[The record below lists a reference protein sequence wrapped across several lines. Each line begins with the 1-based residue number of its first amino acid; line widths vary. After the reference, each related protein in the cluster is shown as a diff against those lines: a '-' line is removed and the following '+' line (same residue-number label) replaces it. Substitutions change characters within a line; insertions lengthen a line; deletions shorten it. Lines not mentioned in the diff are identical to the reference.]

1 MFQDINSILDI
12 KDIDGDIYA
21 KALCTSGLS
30 YVQNQSKQI
39 EQKRNILIESKEKIL
54 FDNYD
59 SFLRH
64 SSISKE
70 IIDDFQ
76 TIENSLLNLQQAIPD
91 FKKNCD
97 LFSCETGTISTK
109 WDNISSMLAKYPSMI
124 EFLEIPQL
132 LNNCIRTYYYDD
144 AIKICD
150 FVAKIGT
157 KHPIAAPIFESIIND
172 VIDCKDTMV
181 SQITKELSGNIQ
193 LPVCLKMVQY
203 LRDLDKFTED
213 QLRIHFL
220 NCRNSWF
227 QSELNKELSM
237 HQNHSLNQILLFT
250 ELFRINIFD
259 IVIQY
264 QAIFSEIDDSTL
276 FLPIQH
282 EDEKVLENSVQSKII
297 NSWLLIKIEQ
307 YLLLLKT
314 NLEVCVSLKSNL
326 NVEQIIENCFYFGL
340 SMKKIGADFRPQLTI
355 LFNEFL
361 KQRFIALIEK
371 ANARFTSSLSMS
383 LINDEIFAVIN
394 QDFNEIQLKDFP
406 ILINYQ
412 SDLFDSFN
420 EIRHHVPLALVPK
433 FTETLN
439 NSFKTIADELQ
450 SYLKKHQFGMSGKEI
465 QIFQRF
471 CHQIRILLPK
481 IDDSFKKLCPLSLIS
496 QKLGV
501 SLSEMSKYG
510 LSNSFQ
516 LEIKQPILELND
528 LIKKISPQ

>member
-1 MFQDINSILDI
+1 MPYFNF
-12 KDIDGDIYA
+12 A
-21 KALCTSGLS
+21 
-30 YVQNQSKQI
+30 
-39 EQKRNILIESKEKIL
+39 
-54 FDNYD
+54 
-59 SFLRH
+59 
-64 SSISKE
+64 ISH
-70 IIDDFQ
+70 
-76 TIENSLLNLQQAIPD
+76 
-91 FKKNCD
+91 
-97 LFSCETGTISTK
+97 
-109 WDNISSMLAKYPSMI
+109 
-124 EFLEIPQL
+124 
-132 LNNCIRTYYYDD
+132 
-144 AIKICD
+144 
-150 FVAKIGT
+150 
-157 KHPIAAPIFESIIND
+157 HPLKSIIND
-172 VIDCKDTMV
+172 VVDCKDTMV

-276 FLPIQH
+276 LLPIQH

-371 ANARFTSSLSMS
+371 ANARFTSSLSKS

-406 ILINYQ
+406 NLINYQ

-450 SYLKKHQFGMSGKEI
+450 SYLK
-465 QIFQRF
+465 
-471 CHQIRILLPK
+471 
-481 IDDSFKKLCPLSLIS
+481 
-496 QKLGV
+496 
-501 SLSEMSKYG
+501 
-510 LSNSFQ
+510 
-516 LEIKQPILELND
+516 
-528 LIKKISPQ
+528 